1 MARRDLTGAVDFAH
15 LERYAGQDAAL
26 IEEVLGIFREQAEIW
41 IQLLDPDAPAGAW
54 KDAAHSLK
62 GSALGV
68 GAFEVAKACEAA
80 ERNAE
85 SDSAGR
91 TRLLDAI
98 RDTMDAAL
106 ADIAAYQHEQAL
118 QSLRTPSRS

>member
-15 LERYAGQDAAL
+15 LESYAGHDDAL
-26 IEEVLGIFREQAEIW
+26 VDEVLDIFREQAEIW
-41 IQLLDPDAPAGAW
+41 VQLLDPDAPAGAW

-68 GAFEVAKACEAA
+68 GAFALAKACETA
-80 ERNAE
+80 ELGAENAPRE
-85 SDSAGR
+85 QM
-91 TRLLDAI
+91 LDAI
-98 RDTMDAAL
+98 RDAMDAAL
-106 ADIAAYQHEQAL
+106 SDIAAYQHERAL